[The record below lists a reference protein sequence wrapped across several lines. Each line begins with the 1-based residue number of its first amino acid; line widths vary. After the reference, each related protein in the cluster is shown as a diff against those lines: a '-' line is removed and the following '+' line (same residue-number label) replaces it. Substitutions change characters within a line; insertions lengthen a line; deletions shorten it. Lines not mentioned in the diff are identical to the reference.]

1 MLASITIRTLDVNFA
16 TAVEELERGEKKDIF
31 PDQTAH
37 LERLGGDTTM
47 SETT

>member
-16 TAVEELERGEKKDIF
+16 TAVEELEREKKDIL

-37 LERLGGDTTM
+37 LEWVGWDTTM